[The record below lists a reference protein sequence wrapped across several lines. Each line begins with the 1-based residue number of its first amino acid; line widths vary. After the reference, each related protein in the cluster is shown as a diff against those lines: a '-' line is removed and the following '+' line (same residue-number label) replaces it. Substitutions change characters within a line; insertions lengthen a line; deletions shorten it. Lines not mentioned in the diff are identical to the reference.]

1 MQVRGASA
9 DALAALTDQVNAR
22 LQGGSDAART
32 GQELF
37 EVAQLLRAEPGLRRV
52 ATDVSM
58 DAEPKQAL
66 VRQVLSGKV
75 DPTTLDVVVS
85 AVGRK
90 WTRPRDL
97 ADVLE
102 RLSEIATVGSVGT
115 EAARL
120 SDELFTVTKA
130 ISATPALRDA
140 LGDPARS
147 VADKSG
153 LVRTLLEG
161 KALPATLTLVTQ
173 SLAGTYRT
181 VGAALH
187 EYQKVAATVA
197 GKSVATVRVAHPL
210 AAEDRK
216 RLADALSRQ
225 YSRPIHLNVL
235 VDPAVVGGL
244 SVEIDNDV
252 IDATV
257 AGRLDDVRRKLAG

>member
-9 DALAALTDQVNAR
+9 DALAALSAEVETR

-37 EVAQLLRAEPGLRRV
+37 EVAQLVRAEPGLRRV
-52 ATDVSM
+52 ATDPSM
-58 DAEPKQAL
+58 DAEPKQGL

-85 AVGRK
+85 AAGRK

-102 RLSEIATVGSVGT
+102 YLGETATALSAGT
-115 EAARL
+115 EVARL
-120 SDELFTVTKA
+120 SDELFEIAGV
-130 ISATPALRDA
+130 ISGNHALRDA

-147 VADKSG
+147 AADKAG
-153 LVRTLLEG
+153 LVRSLLEG
-161 KALPATLTLVTQ
+161 KALPATVTLVTQ
-173 SLAGTYRT
+173 ALAGTYRT
-181 VGAALH
+181 VGSALH

-210 AAEDRK
+210 AATDRQ

-225 YSRPIHLNVL
+225 YSRPIHLNVV
-235 VDPAVVGGL
+235 VDPQVIGGV
-244 SVEIDNDV
+244 SVEIEDDV